1 MAKGN
6 TKKLKEMKFTDGKA
20 APDAAVNSPIDNFRS
35 IDEILG
41 IKHQSPFK
49 ANTLPDF
56 EKQLD
61 EMNLADMQA
70 MAPRAGLTPIHD
82 RTLLRKRLVDEFKKD
97 YRKKHGYNVAEIMA
111 SGGEPLSEDASAVAR
126 RILKEGV

>member
-6 TKKLKEMKFTDGKA
+6 TKKLKEMKFMDGKA